1 MINNIT
7 KIVQNTRIYKINIIY
22 YIIYYIYINNKN
34 ITIMKNRII
43 IAYDVCTDNYYGYW
57 DKGVYH
63 AGVGDIGKTIT
74 YADDSENS
82 KEQKNNNIKDKK
94 N

>member
-1 MINNIT
+1 MMFIL
-7 KIVQNTRIYKINIIY
+7 
-22 YIIYYIYINNKN
+22 
-34 ITIMKNRII
+34 ITI
-43 IAYDVCTDNYYGYW
+43 YGYW
-57 DKGVYH
+57 DKGVYY

-74 YADDSENS
+74 YADDSTNS